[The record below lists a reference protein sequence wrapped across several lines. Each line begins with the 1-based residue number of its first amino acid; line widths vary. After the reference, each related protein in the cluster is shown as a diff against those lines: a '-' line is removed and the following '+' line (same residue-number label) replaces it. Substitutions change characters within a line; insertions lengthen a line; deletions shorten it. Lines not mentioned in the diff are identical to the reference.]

1 MHADPSREPGSES
14 LLRRACAELEWRL
27 RGGKP
32 CTAEELLAAFPDL
45 AAETD
50 SALELVYTEFVLREH
65 LGQRPDPADWLAR
78 FPQWRHDLE
87 ELFQVHQA
95 VGQSSSDR
103 FDDDTAEAHDSGE
116 ERRTESG
123 GAGRRVGHYVLLEE
137 LGRGGMGVVYK
148 ARHEGLGR
156 VVALKLI
163 LAGDYCGPRD
173 LARFRTE
180 AGAAARLQHPN
191 IVQVHEVGEQ
201 DGRPYLSLELVT
213 GSSLEEKLAEA
224 PWAGRDAAGLVEVL
238 ARAMHYAHERGVV
251 HRDLK
256 PANVLLA
263 PALGGGEVA
272 GLPPKAG
279 ANWIPKVTD
288 FGLARRLPDGE
299 ALWDAC
305 AGPTESGTVLGTPS
319 YMAPEQAAGH
329 SRAVGPAADV
339 HALGAI
345 LYALLTGRPPFRG
358 VTALETLEQVRSQ
371 EPVPPTR
378 LQPRLPRDLETICL
392 KCLQK
397 DPQRRYESAAAL
409 AEDLQRFQAG
419 EPIRAR
425 PVSAW
430 ERAVKWGKRRP
441 AIASLLTAVVAVT
454 ALGLTT
460 TTWLWRQAADAL
472 IETEKARQDA
482 RNETEKV
489 TAALASKTIALARA
503 AWLANDLDQ
512 ARRYLEDC
520 PPERR
525 DREWHYLD
533 RVSQVRLIPFGKDES
548 IHVVQ
553 SVAWSPNG
561 RDLLASSAAVVKVWD
576 TSTWQERLTL
586 SDSQM
591 PAHQKVDQLA
601 VTSDGRRL
609 VTVSWPSL
617 IRNMNVVLGV
627 REPSWMLG
635 KVWDLERGVEVRGYK
650 KAPCEAPVLS
660 RDGRFIAARG
670 LDVALLLL
678 DAESGEQIQA
688 FQGGPGWYNSFAL
701 SDDGRFL
708 AACAQEE
715 RIIRIWDLPGG
726 RERDTLR
733 LDGFAPFEMVFSP
746 DGRRLA
752 GIWRDVQNRRTL
764 VTVREVDAGRE
775 IAIYRSPADLIKLVF
790 SPDGRQ
796 LAIAGTD
803 KAVILWDVAT
813 GKELLTFRGHAERIN
828 SVAFSPDGSR
838 LASSSWDGMIRIWDV
853 RPLEDDPSVP
863 PPAE

>member
-1 MHADPSREPGSES
+1 MHADPSREPGPET
-14 LLRRACAELEWRL
+14 LLRQACAELEWRL

-45 AAETD
+45 AAQTD

-87 ELFQVHQA
+87 QLFQVHQV
-95 VGQSSSDR
+95 VGQSSSDP
-103 FDDDTAEAHDSGE
+103 FNDDTAEAHDSGE
-116 ERRTESG
+116 ERQTEPG
-123 GAGRRVGHYVLLEE
+123 GAGRRVGPYVLLEE

-163 LAGDYCGPRD
+163 LAGDYCGPRE

-201 DGRPYLSLELVT
+201 DGRPYLALELVP
-213 GSSLEEKLAEA
+213 GRSLEEKLAEA
-224 PWAGRDAAGLVEVL
+224 PWAGRDAARLVELL

-263 PALGGGEVA
+263 PAFGGGTA
-272 GLPPKAG
+272 ASPPPKAG
-279 ANWIPKVTD
+279 TNWIPKVTD
-288 FGLARRLPDGE
+288 FGLARRLPGGETPGDG
-299 ALWDAC
+299 C
-305 AGPTESGTVLGTPS
+305 TGPTESGAVLGTPS
-319 YMAPEQAAGH
+319 YMAPEQAAGR

-339 HALGAI
+339 YALGAI

-358 VTALETLEQVRSQ
+358 VTALETLEQVRTQ

-392 KCLQK
+392 KCLHK
-397 DPQRRYESAAAL
+397 DPHRRYESAAAL
-409 AEDLQRFQAG
+409 ADDLHRFQAG

-425 PVSAW
+425 SVSAW

-441 AIASLLTAVVAVT
+441 AVASLLAAVVAVT

-460 TTWLWRQAADAL
+460 TTWLWRQTADAL
-472 IETEKARQDA
+472 IETEQARQDA
-482 RNETEKV
+482 RKETKRV
-489 TAALASKTIALARA
+489 TAALASKTIALARG

-533 RVSQVRLIPFGKDES
+533 RVSQVRLIRFGKDES
-548 IHVVQ
+548 VRVQ
-553 SVAWSPNG
+553 IVAWSPDG
-561 RDLLASSAAVVKVWD
+561 RDLLAGSANVVKVWN

-586 SDSQM
+586 PHSQRLLE
-591 PAHQKVDQLA
+591 HLA

-609 VTVSWPSL
+609 VTVNWIALRVSL
-617 IRNMNVVLGV
+617 MMRGNAG
-627 REPSWMLG
+627 EPPLVQG
-635 KVWDLERGVEVRGYK
+635 KVWDLERGVEVQGYK
-650 KAPCEAPVLS
+650 KAPSQKPVLS
-660 RDGRFIAARG
+660 GDGRFIASAG
-670 LDVALLLL
+670 VDGILLR
-678 DAESGEQIQA
+678 DAESGEPIRTFQA
-688 FQGGPGWYNSFAL
+688 GPRGYSSVAL
-701 SDDGRFL
+701 SDDGRSL
-708 AACAQEE
+708 AACAQED
-715 RIIRIWDLPGG
+715 RIIRIWDLPSG
-726 RERDTLR
+726 RERNTLR
-733 LDGFAPFEMVFSP
+733 LDGPAPVEIVFSA

-752 GIWRDVQNRRTL
+752 GTHMDVRSKKTL
-764 VTVREVDAGRE
+764 MTVWEADTGREVAT
-775 IAIYRSPADLIKLVF
+775 YRGDTFITKLVF
-790 SPDGRQ
+790 SPDGRK

-803 KAVILWDVAT
+803 KAVILWEVAT
-813 GKELLTFRGHAERIN
+813 GKELLTFRGHTDWID

-838 LASSSWDGMIRIWDV
+838 LASTSRDAMIRIWDV
-853 RPLEDDPSVP
+853 RPLDDDTSVP
-863 PPAE
+863 PPVE